1 MSDMPELFAV
11 DFHFPK
17 IPESFFPVIIGWQ
30 VTCFAEAAGQYVS
43 EMARALELLGLGA
56 CLTASIMDC
65 VVMGYPQIGVL
76 DCIQVARGKEAS
88 LLRIST
94 RCWRQILQIIG
105 GEKCQISSG
114 PSARMLSCSR
124 LHYHRF
130 KAYTIKVTSQNSK
143 RSRPLSPALRA
154 PFLLQHLDS
163 IGTEPL

>member
-76 DCIQVARGKEAS
+76 DCIQV
-88 LLRIST
+88 
-94 RCWRQILQIIG
+94 
-105 GEKCQISSG
+105 
-114 PSARMLSCSR
+114 
-124 LHYHRF
+124 
-130 KAYTIKVTSQNSK
+130 
-143 RSRPLSPALRA
+143 
-154 PFLLQHLDS
+154 FLA
-163 IGTEPL
+163 IGTTFLHIGLVFIVISVFHFLCS